1 MGPRPVDSEPKH
13 HSLLAAFPV
22 VITIPVQWGDQD
34 AFGHVNNTVPFRW
47 FESVRIAYSRRTGLF
62 DLFLAERIG
71 PILAATSCNYRRQVT
86 FPDTVQV
93 GIRVVR
99 IGRSSLGM
107 EQAAVSLDQGAVV
120 AEGTSTSVVFDYK
133 ANQSHPVPA
142 SIRSAIETLEG
153 RVFE

>member
-1 MGPRPVDSEPKH
+1 VDSETRH
-13 HSLLAAFPV
+13 HTLLVSFPV
-22 VITIPVQWGDQD
+22 VIAIPVQWGDQD

-47 FESVRIAYSRRTGLF
+47 FESARIAYSRRIGLF
-62 DLFLAERIG
+62 ERFQAEQIG

-107 EQAAVSLDQGAVV
+107 EQSVVSEAQNAIV
-120 AEGTSTSVVFDYK
+120 AEGVSTTVVFDYRV
-133 ANQSHPVPA
+133 NQSHPVPS
-142 SIRSAIETLEG
+142 SIRGAIEALEG
-153 RVFE
+153 RTF

>member
-1 MGPRPVDSEPKH
+1 MDSETTH
-13 HSLLAAFPV
+13 HVLLVSFPV

-47 FESVRIAYSRRTGLF
+47 FESARIAYSRRIGLF
-62 DLFLAERIG
+62 DLFQAERIG

-107 EQAAVSLDQGAVV
+107 EQSVVSLDQGAVV
-120 AEGTSTSVVFDYK
+120 AEGASTTVVFDYR
-133 ANQSHPVPA
+133 ANQSRPIPA

-153 RVFE
+153 RTF